1 MAEIRALDPLLV
13 NQIAAGEVVERPA
26 SVVKEL
32 VENAIDAGAAR
43 IRIELERGGIER
55 IEITDDGCG
64 IEPEQLPLAIAPHA
78 TSKLRRAED
87 LHAIATMGFRGEAL
101 AAITSVSR
109 FSIISRA
116 AGRDIGARLDG
127 EGVQFNAPAPCGAPP
142 GTTITIRNLFFNTP
156 ARRKFLR
163 TVQTEYGHVS
173 DLVGRLAMSHPALG
187 FILMH
192 DGATMLD
199 LPPRQ
204 PPQQRILEVLGRELE
219 RELLEVSQE
228 DAALERPISV
238 WGFIGTP
245 AVARG
250 SAKHQHFFVNGRFIR
265 DRTIAHALREG
276 YRGLLDP
283 TRLPLAVLY
292 IEMDPAQVDVNVHPT
307 KAEVRFR
314 ETQSIHGLVLTA
326 VRQRLLL
333 ADLTPAA
340 NVPGLRGDV
349 RWSNGDAPLVTTR
362 PTSARAFVEHFR
374 SLDPV
379 QRGFAYQEL
388 REALKDE
395 DLGEEN
401 IFAQT
406 SATPGNGAATATA
419 GQAVRIL
426 QVHQSYL
433 VVEDAE
439 GLSIIDQ
446 HALHERV
453 MFEELKARVLAGP
466 LESQR
471 LLMPSVVEVRPEQMA
486 LLESLRL
493 LLERIGVEAEP
504 MGPRSIAVHAFP
516 SFLFERRVDPVV
528 FLTELFD
535 RAAEE
540 GFSPED
546 EAALHEVLDMMS
558 CKAAVK
564 AGDRLSEEE
573 LNELLR
579 RREEIERGGSCPHGR
594 PTTIRLTLRDLE
606 KQFGRR

>member
-1 MAEIRALDPLLV
+1 MPEIRSLDPLLV

-32 VENAIDAGAAR
+32 VENSIDAGAQR
-43 IRIELERGGIER
+43 IRIELEQGGIER
-55 IEITDDGCG
+55 IEIVDDGCG
-64 IEPEQLPLAIAPHA
+64 INADELPLAVAPHA
-78 TSKLRRAED
+78 TSKLSRAED

-116 AGRDIGARLDG
+116 TGQASGARLDG
-127 EGVQFNAPAPCGAPP
+127 EGVSLATPAPCGCPP
-142 GTTITIRNLFFNTP
+142 GTSIIVRNLFFNTP

-163 TVQTEYGHVS
+163 TVQTEFGHIS

-187 FILMH
+187 FVLVH
-192 DGATMLD
+192 DGRTLLD
-199 LPPRQ
+199 LPPQQSPR
-204 PPQQRILEVLGRELE
+204 QRIIEVLGRELE
-219 RELLEVSQE
+219 SELLEVSL
-228 DAALERPISV
+228 DNAAIERPITV
-238 WGFIGTP
+238 WGFVGTP
-245 AVARG
+245 SVARS
-250 SAKHQHFFVNGRFIR
+250 SARFQHFFINGRFVR
-265 DRTIAHALREG
+265 DKTIAHALKEG

-292 IEMDPAQVDVNVHPT
+292 IEMDPAMVDVNVHPT

-333 ADLTPAA
+333 ADLTPDASIA
-340 NVPGLRGDV
+340 PSRPPFAWPG
-349 RWSNGDAPLVTTR
+349 SEAPVVSTQ
-362 PTSARAFVEHFR
+362 PSAARAFVEHFR
-374 SLDPV
+374 QLDPV
-379 QRGFAYQEL
+379 QRGFAYQEI
-388 REALKDE
+388 REALKQDGVDE
-395 DLGEEN
+395 PD
-401 IFAQT
+401 IFGSAPAAT
-406 SATPGNGAATATA
+406 NGSATHT
-419 GQAVRIL
+419 AVRIL
-426 QVHQSYL
+426 QVHSSYI

-453 MFEELKARVLAGP
+453 MFEELKSRVLVGS

-471 LLMPSVVEVRPEQMA
+471 LLMPAVVEVRAEQMDLLDTLA
-486 LLESLRL
+486 GLLEK
-493 LLERIGVEAEP
+493 IGVQAEP
-504 MGPRSIAVHAFP
+504 IGPRSIAVHAFP

-535 RAAEE
+535 RAAED

-564 AGDRLSEEE
+564 AGDRLSEAE
-573 LNELLR
+573 LLELLR
-579 RREEIERGGSCPHGR
+579 RREAIERGGSCPHGR
-594 PTTIRLTLRDLE
+594 PTTIRMTLRDLE
-606 KQFGRR
+606 RQFGRR

>member
-1 MAEIRALDPLLV
+1 MPEIRSLDPLLV

-32 VENAIDAGAAR
+32 AENAIDAGATR
-43 IRIELERGGIER
+43 IRIELEQGGIER
-55 IEITDDGCG
+55 IEIVDDGCG
-64 IEPEQLPLAIAPHA
+64 IHAGQLTLAVAPHA
-78 TSKLRRAED
+78 TSKLHSADD

-109 FSIISRA
+109 FSIITRPSDA
-116 AGRDIGARLDG
+116 ATGARLDG
-127 EGVQFNAPAPCGAPP
+127 EGVSYGEPTPCGCPP
-142 GTTITIRNLFFNTP
+142 GTSIIIRNLFFNTP

-163 TVQTEYGHVS
+163 TVQTEFGHVS
-173 DLVGRLAMSHPALG
+173 DLVGRLAMSHPAIG
-187 FILMH
+187 FVLVH
-192 DGATMLD
+192 DDRTILD

-204 PPQQRILEVLGRELE
+204 PPRQRILDVLGKELE
-219 RELLEVSQE
+219 RELLEVSQ
-228 DAALERPISV
+228 DNAAFERPVSV
-238 WGFIGTP
+238 WGFVGTP
-245 AVARG
+245 AVARS
-250 SAKHQHFFVNGRFIR
+250 SARFQHFFINGRFVR
-265 DRTIAHALREG
+265 DRTIAHALKEG
-276 YRGLLDP
+276 FRGLIDP

-292 IEMDPAQVDVNVHPT
+292 IEMDPSQVDVNVHPT

-326 VRQRLLL
+326 VRQRLLQ
-333 ADLTPAA
+333 ADLTPGAQVAA
-340 NVPGLRGDV
+340 DPAGASAWLPDPAPTVNV
-349 RWSNGDAPLVTTR
+349 SSE
-362 PTSARAFVEHFR
+362 SARAFVEHFKQ
-374 SLDPV
+374 LDPV

-388 REALKDE
+388 REALRDSGVE
-395 DLGEEN
+395 DSDMFTAARESHSNGS
-401 IFAQT
+401 
-406 SATPGNGAATATA
+406 SAH
-419 GQAVRIL
+419 VRIL

-433 VVEDAE
+433 VVEDAD

-453 MFEELKARVLAGP
+453 MFEELKGRILTGP

-471 LLMPSVVEVRPEQMA
+471 LLMPAVVEVRAEQMS
-486 LLESLRL
+486 LLDTLAPL
-493 LLERIGVEAEP
+493 LSRIGVDAEAI
-504 MGPRSIAVHAFP
+504 GPRSIAVHAFP

-528 FLTELFD
+528 FMMELLD

-564 AGDRLSEEE
+564 AGDRLSEDE
-573 LNELLR
+573 LLELLR
-579 RREEIERGGSCPHGR
+579 RRDTIERGGSCPHGR

-606 KQFGRR
+606 RQFGRR

>member
-1 MAEIRALDPLLV
+1 MGEIRALDPLLV

-32 VENAIDAGAAR
+32 VENAIDAGATR

-64 IEPEQLPLAIAPHA
+64 IEPDQLPLAIAPHA

-109 FSIISRA
+109 FSIISRTA
-116 AGRDIGARLDG
+116 DEPTGARLDG
-127 EGVQFNAPAPCGAPP
+127 EGVQFSPPAPCGSPP

-163 TVQTEYGHVS
+163 TVQTEYGHIS

-187 FILMH
+187 FILVH
-192 DGATMLD
+192 DGATTLD

-204 PPQQRILEVLGRELE
+204 SPRQRLLEVLGKELE
-219 RELLEVSQE
+219 RELLEVSQD
-228 DAALERPISV
+228 DAMLERGITV
-238 WGFIGTP
+238 WGYIGTP
-245 AVARG
+245 AVARS
-250 SAKHQHFFVNGRFIR
+250 SARHQHFFINGRFVR
-265 DRTIAHALREG
+265 DRTIAHALKEG

-292 IEMDPAQVDVNVHPT
+292 IEMDPSQVDVNVHPT

-340 NVPGLRGDV
+340 SMMPMRGEMP
-349 RWSNGDAPLVTTR
+349 WSHGEAPLVTTQ

-374 SLDPV
+374 QLDPV

-401 IFAQT
+401 IFAQAP
-406 SATPGNGAATATA
+406 STPGNGAATA
-419 GQAVRIL
+419 GQAVRIR

-453 MFEELKARVLAGP
+453 MFEELKARVLAGS

-471 LLMPSVVEVRPEQMA
+471 LLMPAVVEVRAEQMV
-486 LLESLRL
+486 LLETLKPL
-493 LLERIGVEAEP
+493 LDRIGVEAEP
-504 MGPRSIAVHAFP
+504 MGPRTIAVHAFP
-516 SFLFERRVDPVV
+516 SFLFERRVDPIV

-564 AGDRLSEEE
+564 AGDRLTQEE
-573 LNELLR
+573 LLELLR
-579 RREEIERGGSCPHGR
+579 RREAIERGGSCPHGR

-606 KQFGRR
+606 RQFGRR

>member
-1 MAEIRALDPLLV
+1 MAEIRSLDPLLV

-32 VENAIDAGAAR
+32 VENAIDAGATR

-64 IEPEQLPLAIAPHA
+64 IEPSQLPLAIAPHA

-87 LHAIATMGFRGEAL
+87 LHSIATMGFRGEAL

-116 AGRDIGARLDG
+116 SGEQIGARLDG
-127 EGVQFNAPAPCGAPP
+127 EGVRFNPPAPCGAPP

-163 TVQTEYGHVS
+163 TVQTEYGHIS

-187 FILMH
+187 FILVH
-192 DGATMLD
+192 DGATTLD

-204 PPQQRILEVLGRELE
+204 SPRQRILEVLGQELE

-228 DAALERPISV
+228 DAAFERPISV

-250 SAKHQHFFVNGRFIR
+250 SARHQHFFVNGRFVR
-265 DRTIAHALREG
+265 DRTIAHALKEG

-314 ETQSIHGLVLTA
+314 ETQSIHGMVLTA

-340 NVPGLRGDV
+340 SVPGLRGEMS
-349 RWSNGDAPLVTTR
+349 WSSGDAPLVTTQ

-395 DLGEEN
+395 NLGEEN
-401 IFAQT
+401 IFAH
-406 SATPGNGAATATA
+406 SPPAAGNGAATAS
-419 GQAVRIL
+419 QAVRIL

-453 MFEELKARVLAGP
+453 MFEELKSRVLAGP
-466 LESQR
+466 LEAQR
-471 LLMPSVVEVRPEQMA
+471 LLMPSIVEVRPEQMA
-486 LLESLRL
+486 LLEALRPL
-493 LLERIGVEAEP
+493 LDRIGVEAEA

-564 AGDRLSEEE
+564 AGDRLSEDE

>member
-1 MAEIRALDPLLV
+1 MGEIRVLDPLLV

-32 VENAIDAGAAR
+32 VENAIDAGATR
-43 IRIELERGGIER
+43 LRIELERGGIER

-64 IEPEQLPLAIAPHA
+64 IEPEQLSLAVAPHA
-78 TSKLRRAED
+78 TSKLSRAED
-87 LHAIATMGFRGEAL
+87 LHSIATMGFRGEAL

-127 EGVQFNAPAPCGAPP
+127 EGVEFKAPAPCGAPP

-187 FILMH
+187 FILVH
-192 DGATMLD
+192 DGTTTLD

-204 PPQQRILEVLGRELE
+204 SPRQRIIEVLGTELD
-219 RELLEVSQE
+219 RELLEVSQ
-228 DAALERPISV
+228 DDSMLERGITV
-238 WGFIGTP
+238 WGYIGTP
-245 AVARG
+245 AVARS
-250 SAKHQHFFVNGRFIR
+250 SARHQHFFINGRFVR
-265 DRTIAHALREG
+265 DRTIAHALKEG

-292 IEMDPAQVDVNVHPT
+292 IEMDPSQVDVNVHPT

-340 NVPGLRGDV
+340 SMMPMRGEVP
-349 RWSNGDAPLVTTR
+349 WSRDDAPMVATQ

-374 SLDPV
+374 TLDPV

-401 IFAQT
+401 IFAQNP
-406 SATPGNGAATATA
+406 AAAGNGAATASE
-419 GQAVRIL
+419 AVRIL

-453 MFEELKARVLAGP
+453 MFEELKSRVLAGN

-471 LLMPSVVEVRPEQMA
+471 LLMPAVVEVRAEQMD
-486 LLESLRL
+486 LLESLRPL
-493 LLERIGVEAEP
+493 LDRIGVEAEA

-564 AGDRLSEEE
+564 AGDRLTQEE
-573 LNELLR
+573 LLELLR
-579 RREEIERGGSCPHGR
+579 RREEIERRGSCPHGR

-606 KQFGRR
+606 RQFGRR

>member
-1 MAEIRALDPLLV
+1 MPEIRPLDALLV

-32 VENAIDAGAAR
+32 VENAIDAGASR
-43 IRIELERGGIER
+43 IRIELEQGGIER
-55 IEITDDGCG
+55 IEIIDDGCG
-64 IEPEQLPLAIAPHA
+64 IESAQLTLAVAPHA
-78 TSKLRRAED
+78 TSKLRSADD

-109 FSIISRA
+109 FSILTRA
-116 AGRDIGARLDG
+116 TGQPTGARLDG
-127 EGVQFNAPAPCGAPP
+127 EGVTFDRPAPCGCPP
-142 GTTITIRNLFFNTP
+142 GTSIIVRNLFFNTP

-163 TVQTEYGHVS
+163 TVQTEFGHVS
-173 DLVGRLAMSHPALG
+173 DLIGRLAMSHPAIG
-187 FILMH
+187 FVLVH
-192 DGATMLD
+192 DDRTVLD

-204 PPQQRILEVLGRELE
+204 PPRQRIVEVLGKELE
-219 RELLEVSQE
+219 RELLEVSL
-228 DAALERPISV
+228 DTPASERPIAV
-238 WGFIGTP
+238 WGFVGTP
-245 AVARG
+245 SVARS
-250 SAKHQHFFVNGRFIR
+250 SARFQHFFINGRFVR
-265 DRTIAHALREG
+265 DKTIAHALKEG

-292 IEMDPAQVDVNVHPT
+292 IEMDPSQVDVNVHPT

-333 ADLTPAA
+333 ADLTPVATVA
-340 NVPGLRGDV
+340 PGRPAFAWPSGGD
-349 RWSNGDAPLVTTR
+349 GAMVTTE
-362 PTSARAFVEHFR
+362 PSATRAFVEHFKQ
-374 SLDPV
+374 LNPV
-379 QRGFAYQEL
+379 QRGFAYQEI

-395 DLGEEN
+395 GVEEAG
-401 IFAQT
+401 IFANAGP
-406 SATPGNGAATATA
+406 SSNGATNHTS
-419 GQAVRIL
+419 VRIL

-453 MFEELKARVLAGP
+453 MFEDLKARILVGS
-466 LESQR
+466 LEAQR
-471 LLMPSVVEVRPEQMA
+471 LLMPAVVEVRAEQMA
-486 LLESLRL
+486 LLDSLATL
-493 LLERIGVEAEP
+493 LGKIGVEAEP
-504 MGPRSIAVHAFP
+504 IGPRSIAIHAFP

-528 FLTELFD
+528 FMTELFD
-535 RAAEE
+535 RAADE

-564 AGDRLSEEE
+564 AGDHLSQEE
-573 LNELLR
+573 LLALLQ
-579 RREEIERGGSCPHGR
+579 RREEIERPGSCPHGR
-594 PTTIRLTLRDLE
+594 PTTIRMTLRDLE
-606 KQFGRR
+606 RQFGRR

>member
-1 MAEIRALDPLLV
+1 MPDIRPLDALLV

-32 VENAIDAGAAR
+32 VENAIDAGASR
-43 IRIELERGGIER
+43 IRIELEQGGIER
-55 IEITDDGCG
+55 IEIIDDGCG
-64 IEPEQLPLAIAPHA
+64 IESAQLTLAVAPHA
-78 TSKLRRAED
+78 TSKLRRADD

-109 FSIISRA
+109 FSILTRA
-116 AGRDIGARLDG
+116 TGQPTGARLDG
-127 EGVQFNAPAPCGAPP
+127 EGVTFDRAAPCGCPP
-142 GTTITIRNLFFNTP
+142 GTSVIIRNLFFNTP

-163 TVQTEYGHVS
+163 TVQTEFGHVS
-173 DLVGRLAMSHPALG
+173 DLAGRLAMSHPAIG
-187 FILMH
+187 FVLVH
-192 DGATMLD
+192 DDRTVLD

-204 PPQQRILEVLGRELE
+204 PPRQRIVEVLGKELE
-219 RELLEVSQE
+219 RELLEVSL
-228 DAALERPISV
+228 DSATVERPISV
-238 WGFIGTP
+238 WGFVGTP
-245 AVARG
+245 SVARS
-250 SAKHQHFFVNGRFIR
+250 SARFQHFFINGRFVR
-265 DRTIAHALREG
+265 DKTIAHALKEG

-292 IEMDPAQVDVNVHPT
+292 IEMDPSQVDVNVHPT

-333 ADLTPAA
+333 ADLTPDATVA
-340 NVPGLRGDV
+340 PGRPAFAWPTGGDGAV
-349 RWSNGDAPLVTTR
+349 VMTEP
-362 PTSARAFVEHFR
+362 SATRAFVEHFKQ
-374 SLDPV
+374 LNPV
-379 QRGFAYQEL
+379 QRGFAYQEI

-395 DLGEEN
+395 GVEEAG
-401 IFAQT
+401 IFADAAAQANAASRHT
-406 SATPGNGAATATA
+406 S
-419 GQAVRIL
+419 VRIL

-433 VVEDAE
+433 VVEDSE

-453 MFEELKARVLAGP
+453 MFEDLKARILVGS
-466 LESQR
+466 LEAQR
-471 LLMPSVVEVRPEQMA
+471 LLMPAVVEVRAEQMA
-486 LLESLRL
+486 LLDSLAP
-493 LLERIGVEAEP
+493 LLEKIGVEAEP
-504 MGPRSIAVHAFP
+504 IGPRSIAVHAFP

-528 FLTELFD
+528 FMTELFD
-535 RAAEE
+535 RAADE

-564 AGDRLSEEE
+564 AGDRLSQEE
-573 LNELLR
+573 LLALLQ
-579 RREEIERGGSCPHGR
+579 RREEIERPGSCPHGR
-594 PTTIRLTLRDLE
+594 PTTIRMTLRDLE

>member
-1 MAEIRALDPLLV
+1 MPEIRSLDPLLV

-32 VENAIDAGAAR
+32 VENSIDAGAHR
-43 IRIELERGGIER
+43 IRIELEQGGIER
-55 IEITDDGCG
+55 IEIVDDGYG
-64 IEPEQLPLAIAPHA
+64 IHASQLPLAVAPHA
-78 TSKLRRAED
+78 TSKLTRAED

-116 AGRDIGARLDG
+116 AGQPSGARLDG
-127 EGVQFNAPAPCGAPP
+127 EGASLAPPAPCGCPP
-142 GTTITIRNLFFNTP
+142 GTTIVVRNLFFNTP

-163 TVQTEYGHVS
+163 TVQTEFGHIS

-187 FILMH
+187 FVLVH
-192 DGATMLD
+192 DGRTVLD
-199 LPPRQ
+199 LPPQQSPR
-204 PPQQRILEVLGRELE
+204 QRIIEVLGRELE
-219 RELLEVSQE
+219 NELLEVSL
-228 DAALERPISV
+228 DSAAVERPITV
-238 WGFIGTP
+238 WGFVGTP
-245 AVARG
+245 SVARS
-250 SAKHQHFFVNGRFIR
+250 SARFQHFFINGRFVR
-265 DRTIAHALREG
+265 DKTIAHALKEG

-292 IEMDPAQVDVNVHPT
+292 IEMDPALVDVNVHPT

-333 ADLTPAA
+333 ADLTPDASVA
-340 NVPGLRGDV
+340 PARPSFTWPG
-349 RWSNGDAPLVTTR
+349 SEAPIVSTQ
-362 PTSARAFVEHFR
+362 PSAARAFVEHFKQ
-374 SLDPV
+374 LDPV
-379 QRGFAYQEL
+379 QRGVAYQEI
-388 REALKDE
+388 REALKEDGVDE
-395 DLGEEN
+395 PD
-401 IFAQT
+401 IFAGAPASNG
-406 SATPGNGAATATA
+406 SASHT
-419 GQAVRIL
+419 AVRIL
-426 QVHQSYL
+426 QVHSSYI

-453 MFEELKARVLAGP
+453 MFEELKSRVLVGS

-471 LLMPSVVEVRPEQMA
+471 LLMPAVVEVRAEQMDLLDTLA
-486 LLESLRL
+486 GLLEK
-493 LLERIGVEAEP
+493 IGVQAEP
-504 MGPRSIAVHAFP
+504 IGPRSIAVHAFP

-535 RAAEE
+535 RAAED

-564 AGDRLSEEE
+564 AGDRLSEAE
-573 LNELLR
+573 LLELLR
-579 RREEIERGGSCPHGR
+579 RREAIERGGSCPHGR
-594 PTTIRLTLRDLE
+594 PTTIRMTLRDLE
-606 KQFGRR
+606 RQFGRR